1 MEIELY
7 FWGEILITLF
17 EDDNEL
23 KHTLIIS
30 ICHRGYAFFLDSI
43 NPKIEF
49 QGNEIG

>member
-30 ICHRGYAFFLDSI
+30 ICHRVYAFFLDSI
-43 NPKIEF
+43 NASNFSTIRLLH
-49 QGNEIG
+49 